1 MCKPC
6 FYASKF
12 LLIHIGCFVSDKE
25 KKRKGK
31 SPKGHPRKEF
41 SPTPSRTATSNLNGP
56 VPVNSNHRES
66 SIHMPL
72 KEYEVPDFLKD
83 TQPQR
88 HHENGTSP
96 VVKRN
101 LKDPDISS
109 RSGQGLMI
117 PREELAMPEF
127 LRTTDNRQGNE
138 RLQQGGNPTMVNHK
152 SAGAHTNARMED
164 RGRAERQRPSNS
176 AAKIEGKN
184 MRDFT
189 KMNGEQSVHN
199 CPRDAIAFH
208 AQDQDSRVARRQQQN
223 GQTGDFQKKL
233 SRASTDSLDK
243 LVQAGT
249 NMTGT
254 LSSKTSSDTDSDFK
268 ARNRIIFVEAE
279 RREEIGGANE
289 DMSLKRKYKKGGNKG
304 KTKAQNGGNGM
315 ELAQRLAP
323 SVRLQTNP
331 GGRRK
336 SNNWPTDTDSVQSTS
351 SQSFTEPISTMSSEK
366 DKFSVSVRDHG
377 NLVLKSVNFKSNGLL
392 SSAAKLPG
400 TSNGHVEDVADLPSP
415 TGRNAHNTNLGYNEN
430 SPDEEARKVKRKGSL
445 QAQLRNRLTKLEK
458 IKPPPP
464 RARYDSD
471 STTISDHSAFED
483 IFPHYPRRKSTQ
495 GINSLND
502 LPEDILIHILSYLS
516 TKDLC
521 KASGVCQKW
530 QALCW
535 DPVLWSTIQIANYEG
550 SDINKVLRNI
560 LAKLAMDTQ
569 GYCITVHSVKLNGC
583 ELLSDK
589 GLGFVARFCIDLEE
603 LDVSG
608 CCCITSK
615 GLHDILLNCHTLSHL
630 DTSGCTCVN
639 SLSAPVANGFGL
651 GHHGTFLQLRHL
663 DLSDCVAFD
672 DLGMRVVGLSC
683 GLLENLYL
691 RRCSR
696 VTDVGVKHI
705 AQHCVYLKELSVSDC
720 YKVRDF
726 SLKEIAKN
734 CQSLKYL
741 SAAKCPVTDTAMKY
755 IGKHCVKLKY
765 LNIRG
770 CEAVS
775 DVGITHIVQNCLKLR
790 SIDAGKCDITD
801 NGLHI
806 IGIHCP
812 QLKKLSIRGCERVT
826 DIGVK
831 TIAAQ
836 CCSLQYLNLQEC
848 NLSYETFMYIRE
860 HCKNCV
866 IEHTCPAFF

>member
-1 MCKPC
+1 MH
-6 FYASKF
+6 ASKF
-12 LLIHIGCFVSDKE
+12 LLTCIACFVLDKD

-31 SPKGHPRKEF
+31 SPKGYPRKEF
-41 SPTPSRTATSNLNGP
+41 SPTRGRIAVSTLNGP
-56 VPVNSNHRES
+56 APVNNSHRES

-83 TQPQR
+83 TQQQR

-101 LKDPDISS
+101 LKDPDFSS

-117 PREELAMPEF
+117 PREELAVPEF
-127 LRTTDNRQGNE
+127 LRNSENRQGNE
-138 RLQQGGNPTMVNHK
+138 RSQQGRNPTMVNHK
-152 SAGAHTNARMED
+152 SAGAQANARMEN
-164 RGRAERQRPSNS
+164 RGRTERQKPSNS
-176 AAKIEGKN
+176 TANADSNNI
-184 MRDFT
+184 RDFSR
-189 KMNGEQSVHN
+189 MNGEQRVHD
-199 CPRDAIAFH
+199 CQRDVTAVH
-208 AQDQDSRVARRQQQN
+208 AQDQDSRVAQKQQQN

-249 NMTGT
+249 NMKGT

-268 ARNRIIFVEAE
+268 VRNRIIFVEAE
-279 RREEIGGANE
+279 RREEIGANE
-289 DMSLKRKYKKGGNKG
+289 DMTLKRKYKKGGNKSKIKG
-304 KTKAQNGGNGM
+304 QNGGNDV

-351 SQSFTEPISTMSSEK
+351 SQSFTEPVSTMSSEK

-377 NLVLKSVNFKSNGLL
+377 NLILKGVKFKSNGLL
-392 SSAAKLPG
+392 SAAAKLPG
-400 TSNGHVEDVADLPSP
+400 TSNGHVEDGLDLPSP
-415 TGRNAHNTNLGYNEN
+415 TGRNVNNTSLGYNES
-430 SPDEEARKVKRKGSL
+430 SPEEEARKIKRKDSL

-458 IKPPPP
+458 IKPLPP
-464 RARYDSD
+464 RARHDSD

-483 IFPHYPRRKSTQ
+483 IFPHFPRRKSTSVL
-495 GINSLND
+495 NSLND
-502 LPEDILIHILSYLS
+502 LPEDILILILSYLS

-535 DPVLWSTIQIANYEG
+535 DPVLWSTIQIFNYEG

-639 SLSAPVANGFGL
+639 SISAPVSNGFGL

-705 AQHCVYLKELSVSDC
+705 AQHCIYLKELSVSDC
-720 YKVRDF
+720 FKVRDF

-734 CQSLKYL
+734 CPSLKYL

-790 SIDAGKCDITD
+790 SLDAGKCDITD
-801 NGLHI
+801 SGLHI

-826 DIGVK
+826 DTGVK

-836 CCSLQYLNLQEC
+836 CCSVQYLNLQEC
-848 NLSYETFMYIRE
+848 NISYETFMYIRE

>member
-1 MCKPC
+1 MHTCNIM
-6 FYASKF
+6 
-12 LLIHIGCFVSDKE
+12 LIIQFPCFVSDKD

-31 SPKGHPRKEF
+31 SSKGYPRKEF
-41 SPTPSRTATSNLNGP
+41 SPTPVRSANTSLNSP
-56 VPVNSNHRES
+56 VAVNSNHRES
-66 SIHMPL
+66 SIHLPL
-72 KEYEVPDFLKD
+72 KQYEVPDFLKD

-101 LKDPDISS
+101 LKDPDFSS
-109 RSGQGLMI
+109 RGQGLMI
-117 PREELAMPEF
+117 PREELAVPEF
-127 LRTTDNRQGNE
+127 LRNSEARNGNE
-138 RLQQGGNPTMVNHK
+138 QFQHGGNPTVVNHK
-152 SAGAHTNARMED
+152 PGGAQANVRMEN

-176 AAKIEGKN
+176 TAKIESNGIK
-184 MRDFT
+184 DYS
-189 KMNGEQSVHN
+189 KMNGEQQVHDHS
-199 CPRDAIAFH
+199 REAIALYK
-208 AQDQDSRVARRQQQN
+208 QDQDSRAAHKQQQN
-223 GQTGDFQKKL
+223 GQTGEFQKKL
-233 SRASTDSLDK
+233 SRASTDSPEK
-243 LVQAGT
+243 IVQPGT
-249 NMTGT
+249 NMKGK

-268 ARNRIIFVEAE
+268 ARSRIAFVETE
-279 RREEIGGANE
+279 RREETGANI
-289 DMSLKRKYKKGGNKG
+289 DDLSLKRKYKKGGNKS
-304 KTKAQNGGNGM
+304 KNRAQNGGKDM
-315 ELAQRLAP
+315 DLAQRP
-323 SVRLQTNP
+323 GPHVRVQIDP

-351 SQSFTEPISTMSSEK
+351 SQSFTEPISTMSSDK
-366 DKFSVSVRDHG
+366 DKFSVSVRDHR
-377 NLVLKSVNFKSNGLL
+377 NLKGVNFKSNGLL
-392 SSAAKLPG
+392 SSSAKLPAAA
-400 TSNGHVEDVADLPSP
+400 NGHAEDDVDSPPS
-415 TGRNAHNTNLGYNEN
+415 TQRNGILNTSLGYNES
-430 SPDEEARKVKRKGSL
+430 SPEEDARKVKRKDSL
-445 QAQLRNRLTKLEK
+445 QAHLRNRITKLEK
-458 IKPPPP
+458 VKPPPP

-483 IFPHYPRRKSTQ
+483 IFPHYPRRKSTS
-495 GINSLND
+495 GIHSLND
-502 LPEDILIHILSYLS
+502 LPEDILILILSYLS
-516 TKDLC
+516 TQDLC

-530 QALCW
+530 QTLCW
-535 DPVLWSTIQIANYEG
+535 DPVLWSNIQISNYQG
-550 SDINKVLRNI
+550 SDINKVLRNL

-569 GYCITVHSVKLNGC
+569 GYCITVHSIKLNGC

-615 GLHDILLNCHTLSHL
+615 GLHDILLNCHTLTHL
-630 DTSGCTCVN
+630 DTNGCTCVN
-639 SLSAPVANGFGL
+639 SISAPVANGFGL
-651 GHHGTFLQLRHL
+651 GHHGSFLQLRYL

-691 RRCSR
+691 RRCNR

-705 AQHCVYLKELSVSDC
+705 AQHCVHLKELSVSDC

-734 CQSLKYL
+734 CTGLKYL

-790 SIDAGKCDITD
+790 SLDAGKCDITD
-801 NGLHI
+801 SGLHI

-826 DIGVK
+826 DTGVK

-836 CCSLQYLNLQEC
+836 CCSVQYLNLQEC
-848 NLSYETFMYIRE
+848 NLSYEVFMYIRE

>member
-1 MCKPC
+1 MRSAN
-6 FYASKF
+6 AS
-12 LLIHIGCFVSDKE
+12 
-25 KKRKGK
+25 
-31 SPKGHPRKEF
+31 
-41 SPTPSRTATSNLNGP
+41 LNGP
-56 VPVNSNHRES
+56 VAVSNHRES
-66 SIHMPL
+66 SIHLPL

-83 TQPQR
+83 TQPHR

-101 LKDPDISS
+101 LKDPDFSS
-109 RSGQGLMI
+109 RGGQGLMI
-117 PREELAMPEF
+117 PREELAVPEF
-127 LRTTDNRQGNE
+127 LRNSEDRHGNE
-138 RLQQGGNPTMVNHK
+138 RLHCGNPTAANHK
-152 SAGAHTNARMED
+152 SGAAQANVRMEN

-176 AAKIEGKN
+176 VAKIESNGIKGYS
-184 MRDFT
+184 
-189 KMNGEQSVHN
+189 KMNGEQRVHS
-199 CPRDAIAFH
+199 REAIALH
-208 AQDQDSRVARRQQQN
+208 KQDQDSRAVRKQQQN
-223 GQTGDFQKKL
+223 SQTGEFQKKL
-233 SRASTDSLDK
+233 GRASTDSPEK
-243 LVQAGT
+243 IVQPGT
-249 NMTGT
+249 SLKGN
-254 LSSKTSSDTDSDFK
+254 LSKKTSSDTDSDFK
-268 ARNRIIFVEAE
+268 PQNRIAFVETE
-279 RREEIGGANE
+279 RREEAGANE
-289 DMSLKRKYKKGGNKG
+289 DLSLKRKYKKGGNKSKNKG
-304 KTKAQNGGNGM
+304 QNGGKDLD
-315 ELAQRLAP
+315 LAQRLAP
-323 SVRLQTNP
+323 SVRVQMDP

-351 SQSFTEPISTMSSEK
+351 SQSFTEPISTMSSDK
-366 DKFSVSVRDHG
+366 DKFSVSVRDHR
-377 NLVLKSVNFKSNGLL
+377 NLKGVNFKSNGLL
-392 SSAAKLPG
+392 SSSAKLPAA
-400 TSNGHVEDVADLPSP
+400 SNGHAEDDFDSPPS
-415 TGRNAHNTNLGYNEN
+415 TQRNGKLDTSLGYNES
-430 SPDEEARKVKRKGSL
+430 SPEEDARKVKRKDSL
-445 QAQLRNRLTKLEK
+445 QAHLRNRITKLEK

-483 IFPHYPRRKSTQ
+483 IFPHYPRRKSTS
-495 GINSLND
+495 GLHSLND
-502 LPEDILIHILSYLS
+502 LPEDILILILSYLS

-530 QALCW
+530 QTLCW
-535 DPVLWSTIQIANYEG
+535 DPVLWSNIQISNYQG
-550 SDINKVLRNI
+550 SDINKVLRNL

-569 GYCITVHSVKLNGC
+569 GYCITIHSIKLNGC

-615 GLHDILLNCHTLSHL
+615 GIHDILLNCHTLTHL
-630 DTSGCTCVN
+630 DASGCTCVN
-639 SLSAPVANGFGL
+639 SISAPVANGFGL
-651 GHHGTFLQLRHL
+651 GHHGSFLQLRFL

-691 RRCSR
+691 RRCNR
-696 VTDVGVKHI
+696 VTDVGVKHV
-705 AQHCVYLKELSVSDC
+705 AQHCGHLKELSVSDC

-734 CQSLKYL
+734 CAGLKYL

-790 SIDAGKCDITD
+790 SLDAGKCDITD

-826 DIGVK
+826 DTGVK

-836 CCSLQYLNLQEC
+836 CCSVQYLNLQEC

>member
-1 MCKPC
+1 MH
-6 FYASKF
+6 ASKF
-12 LLIHIGCFVSDKE
+12 LLIQIACFVSDKD

-41 SPTPSRTATSNLNGP
+41 SPTPGRTAISNLNGP
-56 VPVNSNHRES
+56 GPVNSNHRES

-83 TQPQR
+83 TQRQR

-101 LKDPDISS
+101 LKDPDFSS

-117 PREELAMPEF
+117 PREELAVPEF
-127 LRTTDNRQGNE
+127 LRNSEDRQGNE
-138 RLQQGGNPTMVNHK
+138 RLQQGGNPTMVSHK
-152 SAGAHTNARMED
+152 SAGAQANARMEN

-176 AAKIEGKN
+176 TTKIESN
-184 MRDFT
+184 NIRDFS
-189 KMNGEQSVHN
+189 KMNGEQRVHDRQ
-199 CPRDAIAFH
+199 RDAIVLH
-208 AQDQDSRVARRQQQN
+208 AQEQDSRTARKQQQN

-249 NMTGT
+249 NMKGT

-268 ARNRIIFVEAE
+268 ARNKIIFVEAE
-279 RREEIGGANE
+279 RREEIGVNE
-289 DMSLKRKYKKGGNKG
+289 EMSLKRKYKKGGNKG
-304 KTKAQNGGNGM
+304 KIKGQNGGNDM
-315 ELAQRLAP
+315 ELTQRLAP

-351 SQSFTEPISTMSSEK
+351 SQSFTEPISTMSSGK

-377 NLVLKSVNFKSNGLL
+377 NLILKGVKFKSNGLL

-400 TSNGHVEDVADLPSP
+400 SSNGHAENDVDSPPS
-415 TGRNAHNTNLGYNEN
+415 TGRIGNTSLGHNES
-430 SPDEEARKVKRKGSL
+430 SPEEEARKIKRKDSL

-483 IFPHYPRRKSTQ
+483 IFPHYPRRKSTS
-495 GINSLND
+495 GLNSLND
-502 LPEDILIHILSYLS
+502 LPEDILILILSYLS

-535 DPVLWSTIQIANYEG
+535 DPVLWSTIQISNYER

-569 GYCITVHSVKLNGC
+569 GYCITVHSVKLSGC

-615 GLHDILLNCHTLSHL
+615 GLHDILLNCHTLTHL

-639 SLSAPVANGFGL
+639 SISAPVANGFGL

-705 AQHCVYLKELSVSDC
+705 AQHCIHLKELSVSD
-720 YKVRDF
+720 R
-726 SLKEIAKN
+726 SE
-734 CQSLKYL
+734 
-741 SAAKCPVTDTAMKY
+741 
-755 IGKHCVKLKY
+755 
-765 LNIRG
+765 
-770 CEAVS
+770 
-775 DVGITHIVQNCLKLR
+775 DVV
-790 SIDAGKCDITD
+790 
-801 NGLHI
+801 
-806 IGIHCP
+806 
-812 QLKKLSIRGCERVT
+812 
-826 DIGVK
+826 
-831 TIAAQ
+831 
-836 CCSLQYLNLQEC
+836 
-848 NLSYETFMYIRE
+848 
-860 HCKNCV
+860 
-866 IEHTCPAFF
+866 

>member
-1 MCKPC
+1 MSKPC
-6 FYASKF
+6 LYASKF
-12 LLIHIGCFVSDKE
+12 LLILIAWFVSDKD

-41 SPTPSRTATSNLNGP
+41 SPIPGRTATSNLNGP
-56 VPVNSNHRES
+56 VPVKSNHRES
-66 SIHMPL
+66 SIHMPR

-101 LKDPDISS
+101 LKDPDFSS

-117 PREELAMPEF
+117 PREELAVPEF
-127 LRTTDNRQGNE
+127 LRNSEDRQGNE
-138 RLQQGGNPTMVNHK
+138 RLQRGGNPTMVNHK
-152 SAGAHTNARMED
+152 STGAQANARMEN

-176 AAKIEGKN
+176 AAKLEGKN
-184 MRDFT
+184 MRDFS
-189 KMNGEQSVHN
+189 KMNGEQRVHD
-199 CPRDAIAFH
+199 CQRDATVFL
-208 AQDQDSRVARRQQQN
+208 AQGQDSRAVRKQQQN
-223 GQTGDFQKKL
+223 GQSDDFQKKL

-249 NMTGT
+249 NIKGT

-279 RREEIGGANE
+279 RREEIGVNE
-289 DMSLKRKYKKGGNKG
+289 DMSLKRKYKKGGNKSR
-304 KTKAQNGGNGM
+304 TKGQNGGNDV

-377 NLVLKSVNFKSNGLL
+377 NLILKGVNFKSNGLR

-400 TSNGHVEDVADLPSP
+400 TSNGHVEDDADLPSP
-415 TGRNAHNTNLGYNEN
+415 TGRNANGTSLAYNES
-430 SPDEEARKVKRKGSL
+430 SPEEEARKIKRKDSL

-458 IKPPPP
+458 IKPSPP

-483 IFPHYPRRKSTQ
+483 IFPHYPRRKSTTR
-495 GINSLND
+495 INSLND
-502 LPEDILIHILSYLS
+502 LPEDILILILSYLS

-569 GYCITVHSVKLNGC
+569 GYSITVHSVKLNGC

-639 SLSAPVANGFGL
+639 SISAPVANGFGL

-683 GLLENLYL
+683 GLLETLYL

-705 AQHCVYLKELSVSDC
+705 AQHCVHLKELSVSDC

-734 CQSLKYL
+734 CPSLKYL

-790 SIDAGKCDITD
+790 SLDAGKCDITD

-826 DIGVK
+826 DTGVK

-836 CCSLQYLNLQEC
+836 CCSVQYLNLQEC
-848 NLSYETFMYIRE
+848 NISYETFMYIRE

-866 IEHTCPAFF
+866 IEHSCPAFF

>member
-1 MCKPC
+1 MGNTQGRSPE
-6 FYASKF
+6 
-12 LLIHIGCFVSDKE
+12 DKD
-25 KKRKGK
+25 KRRKGK
-31 SPKGHPRKEF
+31 SPKGYPRKEF
-41 SPTPSRTATSNLNGP
+41 SPTPVRSANTSLNGP
-56 VPVNSNHRES
+56 AAVNVSNHRES
-66 SIHMPL
+66 SIHLPL

-83 TQPQR
+83 TQSHR

-101 LKDPDISS
+101 LKDPDFSS
-109 RSGQGLMI
+109 RGGQGLMI
-117 PREELAMPEF
+117 PREELAVPEF
-127 LRTTDNRQGNE
+127 LRNSEDRHENE
-138 RLQQGGNPTMVNHK
+138 RLHGGNPIAVIHK
-152 SAGAHTNARMED
+152 SGAPQANVRMEN

-176 AAKIEGKN
+176 AGKIESNGIK
-184 MRDFT
+184 DYS
-189 KMNGEQSVHN
+189 KMNGEQRVHHHS
-199 CPRDAIAFH
+199 REAIALH
-208 AQDQDSRVARRQQQN
+208 KQDQDSRAVRKQQQN
-223 GQTGDFQKKL
+223 GQTGEFQKML
-233 SRASTDSLDK
+233 SRASTESPEK
-243 LVQAGT
+243 IVQPGT
-249 NMTGT
+249 NLKGN
-254 LSSKTSSDTDSDFK
+254 LSKKTSSDTDSDL
-268 ARNRIIFVEAE
+268 RPQNRIAFVETE
-279 RREEIGGANE
+279 GREDTGANE
-289 DMSLKRKYKKGGNKG
+289 DLSLKRKYKKGGNKSKSKG
-304 KTKAQNGGNGM
+304 QNGGKDLD
-315 ELAQRLAP
+315 LAQRLAP
-323 SVRLQTNP
+323 SVRVQMDS

-351 SQSFTEPISTMSSEK
+351 SQSFTEPISTMSSDK
-366 DKFSVSVRDHG
+366 DKFSVSVRDHR
-377 NLVLKSVNFKSNGLL
+377 NLKGVNFKSNGLL
-392 SSAAKLPG
+392 SSSAKLPAA
-400 TSNGHVEDVADLPSP
+400 TNGHAEDDFDSPPS
-415 TGRNAHNTNLGYNEN
+415 TQRNGRLDTSLGYNES
-430 SPDEEARKVKRKGSL
+430 SPEEDARKVKRKDSL
-445 QAQLRNRLTKLEK
+445 QAHLRNRITKLEK

-483 IFPHYPRRKSTQ
+483 IFPHYPRRKSTS
-495 GINSLND
+495 GIHSLND
-502 LPEDILIHILSYLS
+502 LPEDILILILSYLS

-521 KASGVCQKW
+521 NASGVCQKW
-530 QALCW
+530 QTLCW
-535 DPVLWSTIQIANYEG
+535 DPVLWSNIQISNYQG
-550 SDINKVLRNI
+550 SDINKVLRNL

-569 GYCITVHSVKLNGC
+569 GYCITIHSIKLNGC

-589 GLGFVARFCIDLEE
+589 GLGFIARFCIDLEE

-615 GLHDILLNCHTLSHL
+615 GLHDILLNCHTLTHL
-630 DTSGCTCVN
+630 DASGCTCVN
-639 SLSAPVANGFGL
+639 SISAPVANGFGL
-651 GHHGTFLQLRHL
+651 GHHGSFLQLRFL

-691 RRCSR
+691 RRCNR

-705 AQHCVYLKELSVSDC
+705 AQHCGHLKELSVSDC

-734 CQSLKYL
+734 CAGLKYL

-790 SIDAGKCDITD
+790 SLDAGKCDITD

-826 DIGVK
+826 DTGVK

-836 CCSLQYLNLQEC
+836 CCSVQYLNLQEC

>member
-1 MCKPC
+1 MH
-6 FYASKF
+6 ASKF
-12 LLIHIGCFVSDKE
+12 LLIQIACFVSDKD

-41 SPTPSRTATSNLNGP
+41 SPTPGRTAISNLNGP
-56 VPVNSNHRES
+56 GPVNSNRRES

-101 LKDPDISS
+101 LKDPDFSL

-117 PREELAMPEF
+117 PREELAVPEF
-127 LRTTDNRQGNE
+127 LRNSEDRQGNE
-138 RLQQGGNPTMVNHK
+138 RLQQGGNPTMVSHK
-152 SAGAHTNARMED
+152 SAGAQANARMEN

-176 AAKIEGKN
+176 TTKIESN
-184 MRDFT
+184 NIRDFS
-189 KMNGEQSVHN
+189 KMNGEQRVHDRQ
-199 CPRDAIAFH
+199 RDTFALH
-208 AQDQDSRVARRQQQN
+208 AQDQDSRTARKQQQN

-249 NMTGT
+249 NMKGT

-268 ARNRIIFVEAE
+268 ARNKIIFVEAE
-279 RREEIGGANE
+279 RREEIGVNE
-289 DMSLKRKYKKGGNKG
+289 EMSLKRKYKKGGNKG
-304 KTKAQNGGNGM
+304 KIKGQNGGNDM
-315 ELAQRLAP
+315 ELTQRLAP

-351 SQSFTEPISTMSSEK
+351 SQSFT

-377 NLVLKSVNFKSNGLL
+377 NLILKGVKFKSNGLL

-400 TSNGHVEDVADLPSP
+400 SSNGHAENDVDSPPS
-415 TGRNAHNTNLGYNEN
+415 TGRIGNTSLGHNES
-430 SPDEEARKVKRKGSL
+430 SPEEEARKIKRKDSL

-483 IFPHYPRRKSTQ
+483 IFPHYPRRKSTS
-495 GINSLND
+495 GLNSLND
-502 LPEDILIHILSYLS
+502 LPEDILILILSYLS

-535 DPVLWSTIQIANYEG
+535 DPVLWSTIQISNYER

-569 GYCITVHSVKLNGC
+569 GYCITVHSVKLSGC

-615 GLHDILLNCHTLSHL
+615 GLHDILLNCHTLTHL

-639 SLSAPVANGFGL
+639 SISAPVANGFGL

-705 AQHCVYLKELSVSDC
+705 AQHCIHLKELSVSDC

-734 CQSLKYL
+734 CASLKYL

-770 CEAVS
+770 CEAVT

-790 SIDAGKCDITD
+790 SLDAGKCDITD

-826 DIGVK
+826 DTGVK

-836 CCSLQYLNLQEC
+836 CCSVQYLNLQEC

>member
-1 MCKPC
+1 MSKPC
-6 FYASKF
+6 LYASKF
-12 LLIHIGCFVSDKE
+12 RLMIHIACFVSDKD

-31 SPKGHPRKEF
+31 SPKGNPRKEF
-41 SPTPSRTATSNLNGP
+41 SPTPDRTAASNTNGA
-56 VPVNSNHRES
+56 VPVNSNHRQS

-83 TQPQR
+83 TQPQC

-101 LKDPDISS
+101 LKDPDFSL
-109 RSGQGLMI
+109 RNGQGLMI
-117 PREELAMPEF
+117 PKEELAVPEF
-127 LRTTDNRQGNE
+127 LRNSGERQGNE
-138 RLQQGGNPTMVNHK
+138 PSQQSGNSAMVNHT
-152 SAGAHTNARMED
+152 SSGAQVNARMEN

-184 MRDFT
+184 MRDFA
-189 KMNGEQSVHN
+189 KMNGEQRGHDLQRNATAVN
-199 CPRDAIAFH
+199 V
-208 AQDQDSRVARRQQQN
+208 QDPDSRVVRKQQQN
-223 GQTGDFQKKL
+223 GQSGDFQKKL

-249 NMTGT
+249 NMEGT
-254 LSSKTSSDTDSDFK
+254 LSSKTSSDTDSDFR

-279 RREEIGGANE
+279 RREEMGANE
-289 DMSLKRKYKKGGNKG
+289 DMLLKRKYKKGGNKS
-304 KTKAQNGGNGM
+304 KTKERNGGNDV
-315 ELAQRLAP
+315 ELAQRLTP

-377 NLVLKSVNFKSNGLL
+377 NLILKGVNFKSNGLL

-400 TSNGHVEDVADLPSP
+400 TSNGHVEDDDDLPSP
-415 TGRNAHNTNLGYNEN
+415 TGRNASNARHGYNES
-430 SPDEEARKVKRKGSL
+430 SPAEGARKVKRKDSL

-483 IFPHYPRRKSTQ
+483 ILPHYPRRKSTF

-502 LPEDILIHILSYLS
+502 LPEDIFILILSYLS

-615 GLHDILLNCHTLSHL
+615 GLQDILLNCHTLSHL

-639 SLSAPVANGFGL
+639 SISAPVANGFGL

-705 AQHCVYLKELSVSDC
+705 AQHCVHLKELSVSDC
-720 YKVRDF
+720 FKVRDF

-734 CQSLKYL
+734 CSGLKYL

-790 SIDAGKCDITD
+790 SLDAGKCDITD

-826 DIGVK
+826 DTGVK

-836 CCSLQYLNLQEC
+836 CCSVQYLNLQEC
-848 NLSYETFMYIRE
+848 NISYEIFMYIRE

>member
-1 MCKPC
+1 MRSVN
-6 FYASKF
+6 A
-12 LLIHIGCFVSDKE
+12 
-25 KKRKGK
+25 
-31 SPKGHPRKEF
+31 
-41 SPTPSRTATSNLNGP
+41 NLNGP
-56 VPVNSNHRES
+56 VAVNSTHRES
-66 SIHMPL
+66 SIHLPL

-88 HHENGTSP
+88 NHENGTSP

-101 LKDPDISS
+101 LKDPDFSS
-109 RSGQGLMI
+109 RGSQGLMI
-117 PREELAMPEF
+117 PREELAVPEF
-127 LRTTDNRQGNE
+127 LRNSEDRLGNE
-138 RLQQGGNPTMVNHK
+138 RLQQGGNTAAANHK
-152 SAGAHTNARMED
+152 SGAPQANVRMEN

-176 AAKIEGKN
+176 AAKVESNGI
-184 MRDFT
+184 RDYG
-189 KMNGEQSVHN
+189 KMNGEQRVYDHS
-199 CPRDAIAFH
+199 REAIAVH
-208 AQDQDSRVARRQQQN
+208 KQDQDLRAVRKQQQN
-223 GQTGDFQKKL
+223 VQTGEFQKK
-233 SRASTDSLDK
+233 RGWASTDSAEK
-243 LVQAGT
+243 IVQLGT
-249 NMTGT
+249 SLKGN
-254 LSSKTSSDTDSDFK
+254 LHASSKTSSDTDSDVK
-268 ARNRIIFVEAE
+268 PQNRITFVENE
-279 RREEIGGANE
+279 RREETGAN
-289 DMSLKRKYKKGGNKG
+289 DDLSLKRKYKKGGNKSKSKG
-304 KTKAQNGGNGM
+304 QNGGKGM
-315 ELAQRLAP
+315 DLAQRMGP
-323 SVRLQTNP
+323 SARGQSP

-336 SNNWPTDTDSVQSTS
+336 SHNWPTDTDSVQSTS
-351 SQSFTEPISTMSSEK
+351 SQSFTEPVSTMSSDK
-366 DKFSVSVRDHG
+366 DKFSVAVRDHR
-377 NLVLKSVNFKSNGLL
+377 NLKVNFKSNGLL
-392 SSAAKLPG
+392 SSATKLPAA
-400 TSNGHVEDVADLPSP
+400 SNGHAKDDIDSP
-415 TGRNAHNTNLGYNEN
+415 LSTQRSGKLNTSLGYNES
-430 SPDEEARKVKRKGSL
+430 SPEEDARKVKRKDSL
-445 QAQLRNRLTKLEK
+445 QAHLRNRITKLEK
-458 IKPPPP
+458 VKPPPP

-483 IFPHYPRRKSTQ
+483 IFPQFPRRKSAS
-495 GINSLND
+495 GVHSLND
-502 LPEDILIHILSYLS
+502 LPEDILILIFSYLS

-530 QALCW
+530 QMLCW
-535 DPVLWSTIQIANYEG
+535 DPVLWSSIQISNYQD
-550 SDINKVLRNI
+550 SVINKVLRNI

-615 GLHDILLNCHTLSHL
+615 GLHDILLNCHTLTHL

-639 SLSAPVANGFGL
+639 SISAPVANGFGL
-651 GHHGTFLQLRHL
+651 GHHGSFLQLRYL

-691 RRCSR
+691 RRCNR
-696 VTDVGVKHI
+696 VTDVGIKHI
-705 AQHCVYLKELSVSDC
+705 AQHCVHLKELSVSDC

-726 SLKEIAKN
+726 SMKEIAKN
-734 CQSLKYL
+734 CAGLKYL

-770 CEAVS
+770 CESVS

-790 SIDAGKCDITD
+790 SLDAGKCDITD

-812 QLKKLSIRGCERVT
+812 QLKKLSIRGCEGVT
-826 DIGVK
+826 DTGVK

-836 CCSLQYLNLQEC
+836 CCSVQYLNLQEC
-848 NLSYETFMYIRE
+848 NLSYQTFMYIRE